1 MLVMVDKVV
10 TRLDTLKHQQ
20 VVRGCD
26 MCRGESQRLRTGAAK
41 MGLLGRR
48 AVFAAFAVLAA
59 GPALADSAAR
69 PAAPV
74 TTAPPAAA
82 AATAAPKA
90 TVVTTPAPSL
100 SPFAFKLAAAISV
113 LPEGATEPERKD
125 RAAIDAFYGARRG
138 EPVWLAGEALSPKAK
153 ALIEAIGGADAY
165 GLAAADFKLP
175 ADGAALATPEAQAAT
190 ELQLTA
196 AALAYAR
203 FARGGRIAE
212 PITQLTANLDRRPQW
227 IEPKLVL
234 EGLAAA
240 PDAGA
245 YLTGLNPRHE
255 QFERL
260 RKLYVA
266 ELSKAKHGKLT
277 KQAEHLRAN
286 MEMWRWLPDDMGTQ
300 TGVPGKGMYVF
311 NNVPEFMQYVY
322 KDGEIVR
329 AERIVVGMLDKQS
342 AIFSRPLKY
351 VVLRPEWHVPD
362 SIKVNELWPG
372 LIKHTRV
379 MSAFGIEVKKDG
391 ERVDWHK
398 VDWANADINAYEFV
412 QPPGPRSVLGH
423 VKFSFP
429 SQHTI
434 YMHDTPDKFMFNSA
448 VRTLSHG
455 CLRVRNPMALA
466 EMILA
471 EDKGWDADKIA
482 ELNKSGPLN
491 NEVPL
496 DKRIPIHVAYYT
508 AWVDGDGGLK
518 NFPDIYGHEK
528 RVTQALNGQWDKI
541 DHGKDDQAPVEANFD
556 PRALA
561 ARAKGGDVTA
571 ADNAADPFG
580 GSGKR
585 GRAGKGQKGG
595 LGDLLSALFG
605 G

>member
-1 MLVMVDKVV
+1 MGSLERSVV
-10 TRLDTLKHQQ
+10 
-20 VVRGCD
+20 
-26 MCRGESQRLRTGAAK
+26 AAALA
-41 MGLLGRR
+41 LLI
-48 AVFAAFAVLAA
+48 A
-59 GPALADSAAR
+59 GPALAGGAAR
-69 PAAPV
+69 PTAPAVGSEAAAPGV
-74 TTAPPAAA
+74 AAPAASVV
-82 AATAAPKA
+82 AAPA
-90 TVVTTPAPSL
+90 PAL
-100 SPFAFKLAAAISV
+100 TPFAFKLAAAISA
-113 LPEGATEPERKD
+113 LPEGATDPERKD

-138 EPVWLAGEALSPKAK
+138 EPLWLAADGFSPRAK
-153 ALIEAIGGADAY
+153 SLVEAIRGADAY
-165 GLAAADFKLP
+165 GLSVADFKLP
-175 ADGAALATPEAQAAT
+175 ADGVALATPEAQAAA
-190 ELQLTA
+190 ELQLTT

-203 FARGGRIAE
+203 YARGGRIAE
-212 PITQLTANLDRRPQW
+212 PITMLTANLDRRPQW

-234 EGLAAA
+234 DGLAGAT
-240 PDAGA
+240 DAGA
-245 YLTGLNPRHE
+245 YLTSLNPRHE

-266 ELSKAKHGKLT
+266 ETAQSRHGKLSRL
-277 KQAEHLRAN
+277 AEHLRAN

-329 AERIVVGMLDKQS
+329 SERIVVGMLDKQS

-391 ERVDWHK
+391 ERVDWRRI
-398 VDWANADINAYEFV
+398 DWANADINAYEFV

-434 YMHDTPDKFMFNSA
+434 YMHDTPDKYMFNSA

-471 EDKGWDADKIA
+471 EDKGWDADKIT
-482 ELNKSGPLN
+482 ELNKTGPLN

-508 AWVDGDGGLK
+508 AWVDAEGGLK

-528 RVTQALNGQWDKI
+528 RVTLALNGQWDKI

-561 ARAKGGDVTA
+561 ARAKGGDVATA
-571 ADNAADPFG
+571 DTASDPFG
-580 GSGKR
+580 ANSGSGR
-585 GRAGKGQKGG
+585 GRKGQKGG